1 MSKGRDKGLK
11 KEVRGLWTDV
21 VASPYFSFGIDCD
34 APNSFAE
41 GLHEI
46 LNKVVPFL
54 FNEYCVP
61 GFPIL
66 LG

>member
-1 MSKGRDKGLK
+1 MSKGREKGLK

-34 APNSFAE
+34 APNAFAE

-46 LNKVVPFL
+46 LNKVETFL
-54 FNEYCVP
+54 FNVYCVT
-61 GFPIL
+61 GLPIL
-66 LG
+66 LW